1 MKPKKQ
7 NKNKKHFVRLN
18 SKPESVPPVMPWWDM
33 VLLLFI
39 KGIIQEF
46 KHQIDTNSNKF
57 NHMKR
62 K

>member
-1 MKPKKQ
+1 
-7 NKNKKHFVRLN
+7 
-18 SKPESVPPVMPWWDM
+18 MPWWDM

-57 NHMKR
+57 SHMKR
-62 K
+62 KKHSTLGKDND